1 MSVTTPAAEP
11 AAPYAAP
18 PAGGAPRRLATVTP
32 ANLRRRYRRD
42 RFMIGLLV
50 LATAAVLVPL
60 LIIVWYVVSNGI
72 SAVLTADFYTQ
83 DLGSPA
89 RALQGRPTGLGHTI
103 LGTIVVDGLALLIA
117 VPIGIGAGIML
128 SEFPDHPLNPVLRV
142 LNDTLN
148 GMPAILKGLLA
159 FSLIVKPMGTFSG
172 ISGAVALAF
181 VMLPIVARAT
191 EGVLRIIPW
200 SIREAGLALGL
211 PRWRVVLNTVL
222 PAARVGVV
230 TGILIAFARAA
241 GEAAPLLFTAF
252 GNNFFSSGPLR
263 YLMGPVDTLPARL
276 YSLAISPYKEW
287 HAMGWGAGVVLLVLV
302 IVTFVGTRIVTRARQ
317 AADL

>member
-1 MSVTTPAAEP
+1 MATRPLPATSAPRPAA
-11 AAPYAAP
+11 
-18 PAGGAPRRLATVTP
+18 LARGYSAVTP
-32 ANLRRRYRRD
+32 ANLRRRYLRD
-42 RFMIGLLV
+42 RLMAALTIV
-50 LATAAVLVPL
+50 ATAAVITPL
-60 LIIVWYVVSNGI
+60 LVIVWYVVSNGI
-72 SAVLTADFYTQ
+72 SALSVDFFTQ

-89 RALQGRPTGLGHTI
+89 RALRGTPTGLGHTI
-103 LGTIVVDGLALLIA
+103 IGTIVVDTLALLIA

-128 SEFPDHPLNPVLRV
+128 SEYPDHPLNPILRV

-159 FSLIVKPMGTFSG
+159 WALIVKPMGTFSG
-172 ISGAVALAF
+172 LSGAVALSF
-181 VMLPIVARAT
+181 VMLPILARAT

-222 PAARVGVV
+222 PAARAGVV
-230 TGILIAFARAA
+230 TGVLIAFARAA

-252 GNNFFSSGPLR
+252 GNNFYSAGPLR
-263 YLMGPVDTLPARL
+263 YLLGPVDTLPARL

-287 HAMGWGAGVVLLVLV
+287 HAMGWAAGIVLLALV
-302 IVTFVGTRIVTRARQ
+302 VVAYVTARIATRQRHETQ
-317 AADL
+317 L

>member
-1 MSVTTPAAEP
+1 MATKVPASGS
-11 AAPYAAP
+11 AAGVASMAVMPH
-18 PAGGAPRRLATVTP
+18 
-32 ANLRRRYRRD
+32 NLRRRYLRD
-42 RFMIGLLV
+42 RLMIGLLG
-50 LATAAVLVPL
+50 LATVVVLVPL
-60 LIIVWYVVSNGI
+60 LIIVWYVISNGL
-72 SAVLTADFYTQ
+72 SALTLDFFTQ

-89 RALQGRPTGLGHTI
+89 RAMQGRPTGLGHTI
-103 LGTIVVDGLALLIA
+103 VGTLVVDGLALLIA

-128 SEFPDHPLNPVLRV
+128 SEYPDHPLNPTLRV

-159 FSLIVKPMGTFSG
+159 WSIIVKPMGTFSG
-172 ISGAVALAF
+172 LSGGVALAF

-211 PRWRVVLNTVL
+211 PRWRVVLSTVL

-230 TGILIAFARAA
+230 TGVLIAFARAA

-252 GNNFFSSGPLR
+252 GNNFYSSGPLR
-263 YLMGPVDTLPARL
+263 YLLGPVDTLPARL

-287 HAMGWGAGVVLLVLV
+287 HAMGWAAGIVLLALV
-302 IVTFVGTRIVTRARQ
+302 ILTFVGTRLATRQ
-317 AADL
+317 KHFAD